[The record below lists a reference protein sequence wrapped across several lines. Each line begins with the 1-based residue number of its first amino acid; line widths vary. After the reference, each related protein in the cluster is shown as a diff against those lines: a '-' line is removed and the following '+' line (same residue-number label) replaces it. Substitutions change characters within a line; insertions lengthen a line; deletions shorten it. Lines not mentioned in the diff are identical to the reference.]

1 MHLLLIEDNADL
13 AANIGEYLNERGHV
27 VDYAADG
34 LTGLH
39 LTAVNTYDVLVLDLN
54 LPGLD
59 GVSLCKRLREDARN
73 PAPVLMLTARETER
87 DKLTGFEAGADDYL
101 TKPFSLPELHAR
113 LKALARRAAGVTEIL
128 RVADLDRRIHR
139 CLRRGRQRRARGA
152 DVHAVCTA
160 GRARARHARASG
172 RGAAGARVQSAT
184 PRRVRHDSS
193 AGDCPRSTRGDREP
207 ILGMVLDC
215 GILRPA
221 KARLP
226 WYRRAGAEQTNC
238 WRSRNSCFV
247 LSRAKDSRRVAVQFQ
262 SPLSSI
268 ARRHEEPTA

>member
-13 AANIGEYLNERGHV
+13 AANIGEYLKERGHV

-73 PAPVLMLTARETER
+73 PVPVLMLTARETER

-128 RVADLDRRIHR
+128 RVADLEFDLRTLVVRRDG
-139 CLRRGRQRRARGA
+139 RRLEL
-152 DVHAVCTA
+152 TP
-160 GRARARHARASG
+160 SG
-172 RGAAGARVQSAT
+172 LKLLERLMRVS
-184 PRRVRHDSS
+184 PGV
-193 AGDCPRSTRGDREP
+193 
-207 ILGMVLDC
+207 V
-215 GILRPA
+215 
-221 KARLP
+221 
-226 WYRRAGAEQTNC
+226 
-238 WRSRNSCFV
+238 
-247 LSRAKDSRRVAVQFQ
+247 SRREVERTLWGEDPPESEAALRGHVHGLRVVIDQGF
-262 SPLSSI
+262 SPKLLHTVHGI
-268 ARRHEEPTA
+268 GYRLADDNEL